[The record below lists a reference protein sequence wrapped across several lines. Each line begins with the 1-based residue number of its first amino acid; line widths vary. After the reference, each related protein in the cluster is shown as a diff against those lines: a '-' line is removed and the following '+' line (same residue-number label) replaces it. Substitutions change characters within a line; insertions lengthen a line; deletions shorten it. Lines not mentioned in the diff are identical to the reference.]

1 MRIGRAAAVH
11 DDELHLAKSG
21 KVDAGEGSSWDEG
34 SSASATADTSSTSL
48 LLDDLAR
55 WSGSA
60 PRRPYSPYRPAPL
73 LTAHPAAFT
82 SLAVAD
88 PAPCPPPPP
97 SSSSCRTATASPA
110 SLHEWASVDDMAQ
123 HRVGH
128 YDPPGVPHPL
138 QLAAHRQSLP
148 SLDLDSAH
156 HHHLE
161 QQQQQQQRDYDEQRR
176 RMSMSALSTHPQH
189 HHPSHPGDDYAHGRF
204 DDSAQFAPSSAAAA
218 AGAGGFEGH
227 GGHEQYGD
235 EGDYASAAHFAPHPA
250 YSSSSSQ
257 ALYGRPYAHQ
267 PYDHQAPPP
276 HPTSA
281 GSRPSSS
288 YGANTSQ
295 SGYEPP
301 QPPPLQHPAYQS
313 RSASFSQPL
322 PPMSLVPEG
331 AHSSATFRY
340 SPQTGPL
347 PSIAQQQQQQQHPA
361 YHQQQQHERRPSY
374 HDAADLYPTDESFA
388 YAPPPVDAGVAPYHD
403 GGYAHNPTFSHPAY
417 ARASTATQPGPPSL
431 SINTSFARPSTSHA
445 APMSATPASANT
457 PHASPWSGPPPP
469 SSLSLGALAQ
479 RRRSATDAMQQGY
492 YSRRL
497 SHEEEER
504 RRASLGGNLSRSLG
518 PSSSAGSLGRRSVD
532 YAPSGLVGPASAGQ
546 SPEVHGDRPLGPA
559 PIPLSA
565 KNALPQRQ
573 DFGAG
578 SASSS
583 SAAAAGRSPQLRF
596 APPPPAAPVASGSL
610 SARERRASG
619 DREGAVPRVVEEDE
633 GEDELVDEELDSPRS
648 ASGERTSRAA
658 SAGSRSGTPVGTR
671 RSSVLAGAGA
681 GAGSKRRRLSAA
693 MAGDFDEDDEF
704 AEDDGGG
711 SGKGRREPTS
721 KKFTCPHPSCG
732 RAFARNFNL
741 MSHIKSHQGIREFKC
756 PECSKLF
763 SRKHDCTR
771 HCIAIHHYDKDGQA
785 PVGKQPVYVA
795 QDILPVG
802 VMVER
807 AKERQRAAS
816 DAALSGSISSSSG
829 NPPLLSGSR
838 PLGAR
843 VPLLSTGAEPVLLHP
858 PPLSATPSSASSTS
872 TPSLPTPVDG
882 RPAIP
887 LHLPPPHHALQHPA
901 YPPPPPPPQPMYAG
915 DESASGAV
923 GPASP
928 QIGFAPPPP
937 VRRAVEGDEQ

>member
-1 MRIGRAAAVH
+1 MRIRRAAVH
-11 DDELHLAKSG
+11 LAQSG
-21 KVDAGEGSSWDEG
+21 KVSVGEGSSWDE
-34 SSASATADTSSTSL
+34 ASDAATADTAWSSTAL
-48 LLDDLAR
+48 VLDDLAR

-60 PRRPYSPYRPAPL
+60 PRRPYSPYRPQPV
-73 LTAHPAAFT
+73 LTANPAALSST
-82 SLAVAD
+82 PADD
-88 PAPCPPPPP
+88 PAPSPPGA
-97 SSSSCRTATASPA
+97 RTATASPA
-110 SLHEWASVDDMAQ
+110 SIHEWAPVDDMAQ
-123 HRVGH
+123 HRAGH

-148 SLDLDSAH
+148 SIDLGRDH
-156 HHHLE
+156 HHHFE

-176 RMSMSALSTHPQH
+176 RMSMSALSHG
-189 HHPSHPGDDYAHGRF
+189 HPGDEYAHHL
-204 DDSAQFAPSSAAAA
+204 DDSPQFAPSSAPA
-218 AGAGGFEGH
+218 AGDGG
-227 GGHEQYGD
+227 GGYDAQGAHEHYGD
-235 EGDYASAAHFAPHPA
+235 DQGYASASHFAPHPA
-250 YSSSSSQ
+250 YSSSSSSQ
-257 ALYGRPYAHQ
+257 GQYGRPYPHA
-267 PYDHQAPPP
+267 PYDHHSPLAAAAPR
-276 HPTSA
+276 SA
-281 GSRPSSS
+281 GSRPSSR
-288 YGANTSQ
+288 YGANMSPN
-295 SGYEPP
+295 GYDAAP
-301 QPPPLQHPAYQS
+301 PPPLQHPAYHP
-313 RSASFSQPL
+313 RSSSFSQPL

-331 AHSSATFRY
+331 AHSSATFCY

-347 PSIAQQQQQQQHPA
+347 PSISQQQQQQQQQV
-361 YHQQQQHERRPSY
+361 YQHQQQQHERRPSY
-374 HDAADLYPTDESFA
+374 QDAPDPYPADESFA
-388 YAPPPVDAGVAPYHD
+388 YAPPPVDHNSAPYHD

-431 SINTSFARPSTSHA
+431 SMNTSFARPSTSHA
-445 APMSATPASANT
+445 APMSSTPASANT
-457 PHASPWSGPPPP
+457 LHASPWSGPPPP

-479 RRRSATDAMQQGY
+479 RRRSATDALQQGY

-504 RRASLGGNLSRSLG
+504 RRASLGGALSRSLG

-532 YAPSGLVGPASAGQ
+532 YAASGLVGPASAGQ
-546 SPEVHGDRPLGPA
+546 SPEVHGDRQLGPA
-559 PIPLSA
+559 PIPLSS
-565 KNALPQRQ
+565 KHTLPQRQ
-573 DFGAG
+573 NSGGG
-578 SASSS
+578 SAASA
-583 SAAAAGRSPQLRF
+583 SAARSPQLRF
-596 APPPPAAPVASGSL
+596 APPPPAGPGPS

-633 GEDELVDEELDSPRS
+633 GDDELVEDELDSPRS
-648 ASGERTSRAA
+648 TSGGRTSRAA
-658 SAGSRSGTPVGTR
+658 SAGSRSETPVGSR
-671 RSSVLAGAGA
+671 RASTTGTFVGAGAGA
-681 GAGSKRRRLSAA
+681 GTGSKRRRLSAA
-693 MAGDFDEDDEF
+693 MVGDFDEDGDF

-756 PECSKLF
+756 PECNKLF

-816 DAALSGSISSSSG
+816 DAALSSSASSSA
-829 NPPLLSGSR
+829 NNAPLLSGSR

-843 VPLLSTGAEPVLLHP
+843 VPLLSTGAEPVLLQP
-858 PPLSATPSSASSTS
+858 PPLSATTPSSASSTS
-872 TPSLPTPVDG
+872 TPSLPTPIDG
-882 RPAIP
+882 RPPIP

-901 YPPPPPPPQPMYAG
+901 YPPPPPPAQPLYAA
-915 DESASGAV
+915 DESTPRAV

-937 VRRAVEGDEQ
+937 PVRRAVMGDEQ